1 MENRRLFNY
10 VDEDYAKQMVKL
22 SVTSETE
29 NSIPEIT
36 KVRSYHV
43 FKGAATGLLIVAL
56 IWQTFTYGNISPLI
70 SGVGYVISGLGL
82 IILFSKHS
90 DTRATFLLS
99 FAVCN
104 IVAAIAQSYSLA
116 TFATPASTLD
126 ANTFLKLISSRID
139 MNLEAMKTIVN
150 APLAVALWQG
160 LNSIWAKFGISG
172 GLWIAV
178 QFNALLVA
186 CSAATAQEL
195 AKLLLGNN
203 NSRLHYGVFLFS
215 LCGMHILFGSILIR
229 DSFALFFNIIALY
242 AMAKFLLS
250 PTLASFIQALLIN
263 TVCGVAMYF
272 IREQSIYLY
281 LVFFLVAMGVSLLN
295 GKASMG
301 RLATL
306 CLVGAIMVVGSVEMA
321 STWKSASEET
331 GQKSESYSGGSLA
344 TNREGS
350 LGVSLIVNQP
360 APIKAVAGS
369 LYLFVQPIPLWGYFQ
384 QGLDEYLWIKGYQG
398 LFTVVIFPSLIL
410 GTLLCMR
417 RTANDDGKTALGRY
431 LVLYLGL
438 STALVAL
445 TSLETRHHGQF
456 FPAYLVIALAGM
468 QPTGNHIT
476 TLSWIRIIWF
486 TAIIAGHIAWWM
498 LRL

>member
-1 MENRRLFNY
+1 MGQPRLFNY
-10 VDEDYAKQMVKL
+10 VDDDFSEQLVKGTT
-22 SVTSETE
+22 VIE
-29 NSIPEIT
+29 NESATPNTIPI
-36 KVRSYHV
+36 RSYH
-43 FKGAATGLLIVAL
+43 GLMSASVGILFIAV
-56 IWQTFTYGNISPLI
+56 IWQTFTFGSISPLI
-70 SGVGYVISGLGL
+70 SCFVYATLGMGLTSL
-82 IILFSKHS
+82 LVKHN

-99 FAVCN
+99 FAACN
-104 IVAAIAQSYSLA
+104 AVAAIAQSYSLA

-150 APLAVALWQG
+150 APLAVAVWQG
-160 LNSIWAKFGISG
+160 LNGLWAKLGISG

-186 CSAATAQEL
+186 WSAATTQEL

-203 NSRLHYGVFLFS
+203 NPRLHYGVFLFS
-215 LCGMHILFGSILIR
+215 LCGMHLLFGSILIR

-242 AMAKFLLS
+242 AMAKFLTS
-250 PTLASFIQALLIN
+250 ATMGRFINALLIN
-263 TVCGVAMYF
+263 IICGLAMYF

-281 LVFFLVAMGVSLLN
+281 LVFFIVAIAVALTN

-301 RLATL
+301 RLAML
-306 CLVGAIMVVGSVEMA
+306 CLVGAIVVVGSVQMA
-321 STWKSASEET
+321 STLKSAADET
-331 GQKSESYSGGSLA
+331 DQKSESYSGGSLA

-360 APIKAVAGS
+360 PPVKAIVGS

-384 QGLDEYLWIKGYQG
+384 QGLDEYLWIKGYHG

-410 GTLLCMR
+410 GIFMCIR
-417 RTANDDGKTALGRY
+417 RSGGVDENTALGRY
-431 LVLYLGL
+431 LVIYLCL
-438 STALVAL
+438 STALVAM

-456 FPAYLVIALAGM
+456 FPAYLAIALAGM
-468 QPTGNHIT
+468 QPIGNHIA
-476 TLSWIRIIWF
+476 TLSWIRIGWF